1 MRIWENF
8 CNFAPMNFEYYVAK
22 RLIKHKDK
30 NFTRPII
37 RIAQITIM
45 LSVAVMLIS
54 VSVLQGF
61 KKEIKSKIAGFSSH
75 IQITQ
80 YSTNAVLEDNSLMS
94 LSSLE
99 KQQILN
105 NKNVKTLYPVFSRG
119 GVLINKEDFQGVIC
133 KGVDSSYDKTF
144 FTDNIVEG
152 KFPSLNKESKQEIL
166 VSKTIKD
173 KLKIKLNDKIKIY
186 FYVNNSYRAKNFYVS
201 GVYDT
206 GLGEYDENF
215 LVCDMSVLKNIFSV
229 EDDMFSCYEVMLKDF
244 SSLRKASQEIYYT
257 IGQDKSIMPITDL
270 EPNLFSWLNL
280 LDSNVV
286 MIILVMILVS
296 VVTLS
301 SIMLI
306 MIFEKKKMIGVLKS
320 FGTKN
325 ASIIKIFLYKIGYV
339 ILYGILLGNVF
350 AIGLELIQKYF
361 HIISLDK
368 ASYYLSTVPININI
382 LHILLI
388 NMGVFVVCLICL
400 LLPARSIN
408 KIDPVKNLSFD

>member
-1 MRIWENF
+1 
-8 CNFAPMNFEYYVAK
+8 MNFEYYVAK

-320 FGTKN
+320 FG
-325 ASIIKIFLYKIGYV
+325 
-339 ILYGILLGNVF
+339 
-350 AIGLELIQKYF
+350 
-361 HIISLDK
+361 
-368 ASYYLSTVPININI
+368 
-382 LHILLI
+382 
-388 NMGVFVVCLICL
+388 
-400 LLPARSIN
+400 
-408 KIDPVKNLSFD
+408 

>member
-1 MRIWENF
+1 
-8 CNFAPMNFEYYVAK
+8 MNFEYHIAK

-37 RIAQITIM
+37 KIAQVTIM
-45 LSVAVMLIS
+45 LSIAVMLIS

-61 KKEIKSKIAGFSSH
+61 KQEIKNKIAGFSSH

-80 YSTNAVLEDNSLMS
+80 YSTNAVAEDNSLIS
-94 LSSLE
+94 LTSLE

-105 NKNVKTLYPVFSRG
+105 NKNVKALYPIFSRG
-119 GVLINKEDFQGVIC
+119 GVLINKDDFQGVVC

-144 FTDNIVEG
+144 FSENIVEG
-152 KFPSLNKESKQEIL
+152 KFPKLNKESKQEIL
-166 VSKTIKD
+166 ISKTIKD
-173 KLKIKLNDKIKIY
+173 KLKIKLNDKIKVY
-186 FYVNNSYRAKNFYVS
+186 FYVNNSYRAKNFYVC

-206 GLGEYDENF
+206 GLGEYDESF
-215 LVCDMSVLKNIFSV
+215 LVCDMSVLKNIFSI
-229 EDDMFSCYEVMLKDF
+229 EDNLYSCYEVMLKDF
-244 SSLRKASQEIYYT
+244 SSLNNTSQEIYYT

-286 MIILVMILVS
+286 MIILIMILVS

-325 ASIIKIFLYKIGYV
+325 TSIIKIFLYKVGYV
-339 ILYGILLGNVF
+339 ILYGMILGNVL
-350 AIGLELIQKYF
+350 AIGLELVQKHF

-382 LHILLI
+382 LNILLI
-388 NMGVFVVCLICL
+388 NLGVFVVCLICL

-408 KIDPVKNLSFD
+408 KINPVKILSFD